1 MGRRPQVLKY
11 QKTRGPELV
20 EAVFEALYRQTVTLP
35 GTVVIEMQIK
45 KIAERVIVLEAE
57 EKELNAELERLSE
70 RLI

>member
-1 MGRRPQVLKY
+1 M
-11 QKTRGPELV
+11 